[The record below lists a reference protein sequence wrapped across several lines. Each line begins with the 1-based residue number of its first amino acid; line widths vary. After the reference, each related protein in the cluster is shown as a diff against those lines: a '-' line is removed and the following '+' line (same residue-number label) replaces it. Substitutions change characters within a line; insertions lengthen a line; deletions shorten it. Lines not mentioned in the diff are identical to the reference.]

1 MCSQKHY
8 LSASD
13 ARKMTNDIIT
23 HNVND
28 DMSMIMSLIK
38 EAIALERD
46 YVSISYDRFNHTIQN
61 LRDLEYKVSIT
72 FDDQW
77 INIRW

>member
-1 MCSQKHY
+1 MCSQNNY

-28 DMSMIMSLIK
+28 DMSTVMSLIK
-38 EAIALERD
+38 EAIAQERD

-61 LRDLEYKVSIT
+61 LRDLEYRVSIT
-72 FDDQW
+72 FDEQW